1 MKLRPIR
8 TEAEYDLALAEAD
21 KYFDHEPEP
30 GTSAG
35 DRFSMLI
42 MLIADYE
49 KRRWPIEP
57 LAPVDMIK
65 GVMEL
70 KGYTQA
76 DLAQLLG
83 SRARAS
89 EILARRRHLTLPM
102 IWRLSREW
110 KLPAESLIQPY
121 ELTHKRATSPV
132 RVKRPRKARTSDR
145 KAA

>member
-8 TEAEYDLALAEAD
+8 TEAEYDIALAEAD
-21 KYFDHEPEP
+21 KYFDHKPEP
-30 GTSAG
+30 DTPAG
-35 DRFSMLI
+35 DRFAMLI

-65 GVMEL
+65 GMMEL

-121 ELTHKRATSPV
+121 ELAHKRTASPS
-132 RVKRPRKARTSDR
+132 RVKRPRKARMSHR